1 MVQVLT
7 FPRPPVPAPKSA
19 TWRMA
24 ANTQTHTSPLD
35 QTVQTIELPGARWM
49 CDATW
54 AGLNP
59 TEWRA
64 FESFLAQLRGA
75 AGRFYYWPPHAWA
88 PRGNAFSGTPVVHG
102 ANQLGPQLQT
112 RGWTPNAQFVVR
124 AGDYFAVDNA
134 LGGRELKIIRSDNH
148 ADASGLA
155 WLVFDPPLRRSPL
168 DGAPIML
175 DRPTA
180 IMRLASDDQ
189 GAFDHEE
196 GGFASVALQLVEV
209 F

>member
-7 FPRPPVPAPKSA
+7 FPRPAVPPPKSA

-24 ANTQTHTSPLD
+24 ANTQTHISPLD

-59 TEWRA
+59 AEWRA

-75 AGRFYYWPPHAWA
+75 AGRFYFWPPHAWA
-88 PRGNAFSGTPVVHG
+88 ARGPWLGAPTVFGASQSGASLIT
-102 ANQLGPQLQT
+102 ANWHPASSLQLK
-112 RGWTPNAQFVVR
+112 V
-124 AGDYFAVDNA
+124 GDYFAVDNA
-134 LGGRELKIIRSDNH
+134 LGGRELKIIREDVYSDPTGR
-148 ADASGLA
+148 AALI
-155 WLVFDPPLRRSPL
+155 FDPPLRRSPN

-175 DRPTA
+175 DRPST

-196 GGFASVALQLVEV
+196 GGFASVSLQLVEV